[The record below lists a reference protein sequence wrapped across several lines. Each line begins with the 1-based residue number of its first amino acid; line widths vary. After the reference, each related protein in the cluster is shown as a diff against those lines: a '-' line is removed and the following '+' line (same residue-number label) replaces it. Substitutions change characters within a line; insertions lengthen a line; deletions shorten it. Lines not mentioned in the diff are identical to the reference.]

1 MMFSVTST
9 EGSIPSSAVFPALMK
24 LIEVIEEE
32 NASLSE
38 HRIVFHGSFTD
49 RKNHALRELMAAQRA
64 EDPVQSARA
73 CEPLL
78 RRLSDGLRRNS
89 ALLKLHIGALGE
101 ISDLIIRGLRD
112 AESDGTYCRN
122 RQLRS

>member
-1 MMFSVTST
+1 MT
-9 EGSIPSSAVFPALMK
+9 SIPSTGGSTPNVAIAPALVR

-38 HRIVFHGSFTD
+38 HRIFFHGGFTD
-49 RKNHALRELMAAQRA
+49 RKNHALRELMAAQRS

-73 CEPLL
+73 CEHLL

-89 ALLKLHIGALGE
+89 GLLKLHIGALGE
-101 ISDLIIRGLRD
+101 ISDLIIKGLRD
-112 AESDGTYCRN
+112 AESDGTYSRN

>member
-1 MMFSVTST
+1 MSC
-9 EGSIPSSAVFPALMK
+9 IPSTGGSTPNSAVLPALVK

-38 HRIVFHGSFTD
+38 HRIAFHGDFTD

-73 CEPLL
+73 CEHLL
-78 RRLSDGLRRNS
+78 RRLSDGLRRN
-89 ALLKLHIGALGE
+89 AGLLKLHIGALGE

-112 AESDGTYCRN
+112 AESDGTYSRN